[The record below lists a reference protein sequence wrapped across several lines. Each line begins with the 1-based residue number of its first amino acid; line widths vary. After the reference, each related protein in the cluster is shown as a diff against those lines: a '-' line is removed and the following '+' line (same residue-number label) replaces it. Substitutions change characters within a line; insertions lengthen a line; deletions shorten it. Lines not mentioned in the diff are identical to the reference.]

1 MALADPLF
9 AYRSLIAGAAGG
21 LVNSVVCA
29 PLDVAK
35 VRQQVEGSIHP
46 GRTRNVGL
54 IQVLKQISREE
65 GWRGL
70 FRGIQPSLVTLPLF
84 WACYF
89 PIYDKLKA
97 QLGVVDREHAPAW
110 KHCVAAMGAA
120 AVCDIVTNP
129 LWVVRTRIISAVYH
143 ETERFEL
150 QKMSVRQ
157 HLLHIVRQEG
167 FLALYKGLAASLI
180 GLSHVALQFPLY
192 ELFKEQARAHS
203 SDGKEGLLGLIAAS
217 AGSKLIA
224 GTITY
229 PHEVIRA
236 RMQDARQ
243 EASLTRITQAIWR
256 ADGAAGFFRG
266 LRVNVVR
273 VLPSCVTTFV
283 TYELVKQAIE
293 GLHERQGLRPDENE

>member
-1 MALADPLF
+1 MGAAETLYN
-9 AYRSLIAGAAGG
+9 YRSVIAGASGG
-21 LVNSVVCA
+21 FVNSIVCA

-35 VRQQVEGSIHP
+35 VRQQVAGITHVKPIGS
-46 GRTRNVGL
+46 VGL
-54 IQVLKQISREE
+54 TEVLKTIYREE

-89 PIYDKLKA
+89 PIYDGIKR
-97 QLGVVDREHAPAW
+97 QLGVADRQHAAAW

-120 AVCDIVTNP
+120 AVCDVLTNP
-129 LWVVRTRIISAVYH
+129 LWVVRTRMISAVYH
-143 ETERFEL
+143 ESERTAL

-157 HLLHIVRQEG
+157 HVSHIVRKEG
-167 FLALYKGLAASLI
+167 IWALYKGLGASLI
-180 GLSHVALQFPLY
+180 GLAHVALQFPMY
-192 ELFKEQARAHS
+192 EVFKEKARAHS
-203 SDGKEGLLGLIAAS
+203 PDGKEGLAGLMAAS

-236 RMQDARQ
+236 RMQDARTSS
-243 EASLTRITQAIWR
+243 SLIGITRQIWR
-256 ADGAAGFFRG
+256 EEGPRGFFRG

-283 TYELVKQAIE
+283 TYELVKQLLE
-293 GLHERQGLRPDENE
+293 RLHER